1 MTQMTLTL
9 TVPDDLAVE
18 LREASQD
25 FVAEL
30 LSRGL
35 HERRID
41 RVLANYAGHKISF
54 GAAAQELD
62 MAQDELARIAYARGI
77 SPQWSEDTFLEE
89 VGLV

>member
-9 TVPDDLAVE
+9 TVPEELAVE
-18 LREASQD
+18 LRAASQD

-41 RVLANYAGHKISF
+41 RVLASYVRQELSF
-54 GAAAQELD
+54 GAAAEELEL
-62 MAQDELARIAYARGI
+62 AQDELARIAHARGI
-77 SPQWSEDTFLEE
+77 SPRWSEDTFSEE
-89 VGLV
+89 MGLV